1 MDGWPFGICFD
12 LDQLCIFGFGYF
24 CKIGEQE
31 FQDSPQISVGLR
43 FDWVIQTH
51 SCSCFWT
58 TPVQLW
64 QYAFYNWTSTMF
76 SSLKQAFF
84 LDSAVHLGPPIFA
97 IISPDQL
104 HQHLSTSWLCGWC
117 FQGDEQCWVF
127 IKCSALNRGQKD
139 PVWTHSYREPFSV
152 CLGCSLTNAI
162 LTWSVTF
169 GEIIS
174 LISPE
179 WVVECL

>member
-1 MDGWPFGICFD
+1 MDAFWDMLWSWSALHIWIWIFLQNWWTGISRLTTD
-12 LDQLCIFGFGYF
+12 LRWIEVWLG
-24 CKIGEQE
+24 
-31 FQDSPQISVGLR
+31 
-43 FDWVIQTH
+43 H
-51 SCSCFWT
+51 SNTCSCFWT